1 MKALTSKR
9 SPRDEQLSGWFHCLP
24 TPRELPRLSQTEN
37 ADVVVVGAGFAG
49 LSAAKR
55 LHDNDP
61 ALRVIV
67 LEAQG
72 LAWGACG
79 RNSGF
84 MIDLP
89 HELNSDNY
97 SGETSHDIEQIE
109 ENRLAIEFAAE
120 QVTQFEIANAFER
133 IGKYHGATSGKGL
146 KALQDYSTHLQALG
160 EDYTELSSADLQRI
174 TGSDYYDGGIQTPNA
189 VLIQPAAYIQGLG
202 QGLHDLGNI
211 SVFEHSPV
219 VSIAPQ
225 KGGVIVK
232 TTEGQVNAEKVILAN
247 NGFIETFGIAKGRL
261 LHLFTYASMT
271 ERLNEKQLALLGEE
285 TSWGLIPAAP
295 MGTTLRKL
303 RNQRFLIRNQWTYN
317 PDIQSSQA
325 QVKRYARQHDR
336 CFRRRYPQLAEV
348 KMEYR
353 WSGPIAMT
361 MNSVPVFGEVADNVY
376 AAACC
381 LGLGTTKSTLYGMMM
396 ADKLTHRRGD
406 ILERLENAAAPA
418 YLTPRVLNQVGIPAY
433 LKWAH
438 WRAGNDL

>member
-1 MKALTSKR
+1 M
-9 SPRDEQLSGWFHCLP
+9 
-24 TPRELPRLSQTEN
+24 
-37 ADVVVVGAGFAG
+37 VIIGAGFAG

-61 ALRVIV
+61 NLSIIV

-84 MIDLP
+84 MVDLP

-97 SGETSHDIEQIE
+97 SGEASHDLEQIK

-120 QVTQFEIANAFER
+120 QVAQFEIPDAFER
-133 IGKYHGATSGKGL
+133 IGKYHGATNGAGL
-146 KALQDYSTHLQALG
+146 KALRAFSQHLEVLG
-160 EDYTELSSADLQRI
+160 EDYTELSGAELQSV
-174 TGSDYYDGGIQTPNA
+174 TGTDYYDGGIHTPNA

-202 QGLHDLGNI
+202 QGLHDLPNI
-211 SVFEHSPV
+211 SIYEHSPV
-219 VSIAPQ
+219 TSITPHSDGVTVS
-225 KGGVIVK
+225 
-232 TTEGQVNAEKVILAN
+232 TLDGQVNAAKVILAN
-247 NGFIETFGIAKGRL
+247 NGFVETFGVGKGRL

-271 ERLNEKQLALLGEE
+271 ERLSEQQMAQLGEQQ
-285 TSWGLIPAAP
+285 SWGLIPAAP

-303 RNQRFLIRNQWTYN
+303 SNQRFLIRNQWTYN
-317 PDIQSSQA
+317 PDIQSSPA
-325 QVKRYARQHDR
+325 QIKRYARQHDR
-336 CFRRRYPQLAEV
+336 CFRRRYPGLADV
-348 KMEYR
+348 NMEYR

-361 MNSVPVFGEVADNVY
+361 MNSVPIFGEVASNVY
-376 AAACC
+376 AATCC

-396 ADKLTHRRGD
+396 ADRLTGQTND
-406 ILERLENAAAPA
+406 ILQRLESSAAPA
-418 YLTPRVLNQVGIPAY
+418 YLTPRFLNKIGIPAY